1 MRVLVTGA
9 SGFIGSALVDA
20 LDAAGFEVA
29 PAVRD
34 TARARRRWPRLDPLA
49 VDFGTDLDPMVWQPR
64 LRGIDA
70 VVNTVGLF
78 RETPQQSFESV
89 HVRAPQALFA
99 ACVAGGVTRVVQLSA
114 LGADEQAS
122 TAYHRSKKQ
131 ADAYLLSL
139 PLNASVL
146 QPSLVFGADGAS
158 TRLFLRLAA
167 LPLLPLPGGGRQ
179 RVQPVHVDDLVASVL
194 AVLGAP
200 SPPRR
205 LAVVGPQP
213 MRLRD
218 YLQCLRRG
226 LGLGRL
232 RVLPLPA
239 PIARLAAGLGSRLRR
254 GPLDR
259 DALAMLERGNTADA
273 APLSRL
279 LGRPPRACAAFID
292 RSTRHALREAVLL
305 RPALALLRLSIAA
318 LWIGTAI
325 VSFGVYP
332 VEQSYA
338 LLARSGVPPA
348 FAPLALYGAATL
360 DLALGLGMLA
370 RPTRL
375 ASYRLQI
382 ALILAYTLVITLRL
396 PEFWLHPYAPMLKN
410 LPVLA
415 AIWLLLRLERR

>member
-9 SGFIGSALVDA
+9 SGFIGGALVDA
-20 LDAAGFEVA
+20 LDAAGVEVV

-34 TARARRRWPRLDPLA
+34 VARARRRWPRLDVLA
-49 VDFGTDLDPMVWQPR
+49 VDFSRDFDVDIWQPR

-70 VVNTVGLF
+70 VVNAVGLF

-99 ACVAGGVTRVVQLSA
+99 ACIAGGVTRVVQLSA
-114 LGADEQAS
+114 LGADAQAT

-131 ADAYLLSL
+131 ADEYLLAL
-139 PLNASVL
+139 PLTASVL

-158 TRLFLRLAA
+158 TRMLLRLAA
-167 LPLLPLPGGGRQ
+167 LPLLPLPAGGSQ

-194 AVLGAP
+194 AVLKAP
-200 SPPRR
+200 LPPRR
-205 LAVVGPQP
+205 LAVVGPAP
-213 MRLRD
+213 ISLRD
-218 YLQCLRRG
+218 YLQCLRQG
-226 LGLGRL
+226 LELGRL
-232 RVLPLPA
+232 RVLPLPR
-239 PIARLAAGLGSRLRR
+239 PLATFSAGLGSRLRR
-254 GPLDR
+254 GLFDR
-259 DALAMLERGNTADA
+259 DALSMLERGNCADA
-273 APLSRL
+273 APLIQL
-279 LGRPPRACAAFID
+279 LGRAPRACEAFID
-292 RSTRHALREAVLL
+292 APTRLALRETVLL

-325 VSFGVYP
+325 VSFGVFP

-348 FAPLALYGAATL
+348 LAPLALYGAATL
-360 DLALGLGMLA
+360 DLALGLGMLLK
-370 RPTRL
+370 PTRL

-382 ALILAYTLVITLRL
+382 ALILAYTLIITLRL
-396 PEFWLHPYAPMLKN
+396 PEFWLHPYAPILKN

>member
-9 SGFIGSALVDA
+9 SGFIGAALVEA
-20 LDAAGFEVA
+20 LDAAGFEVV

-34 TARARRRWPRLDPLA
+34 AEKARRRWPRLAPLA
-49 VDFGTDLDPMVWQPR
+49 VDFSRDLDPAVWQPR

-70 VVNTVGLF
+70 VVNAVGLF

-99 ACVAGGVTRVVQLSA
+99 ACVAGRVTRVVQLSA
-114 LGADEQAS
+114 LGADDQAT

-131 ADAYLLSL
+131 ADEYLWSL
-139 PLNASVL
+139 PLAASVL
-146 QPSLVFGADGAS
+146 QPSLVFGVDGAS
-158 TRLFLRLAA
+158 SRLFLRLAA
-167 LPLLPLPGGGRQ
+167 LPLVPLPDGGSQ

-194 AVLGAP
+194 AVLVAP

-205 LAVVGPQP
+205 LAVVGAAPL
-213 MRLRD
+213 RLRD

-226 LGLGRL
+226 LGLGRI
-232 RVLPLPA
+232 RVLPVPL
-239 PIARLAAGLGSRLRR
+239 PIARAAAELGSRLRH
-254 GPLDR
+254 GLLDR
-259 DALAMLERGNTADA
+259 DALSMLERGNSADA

-279 LGRPPRACAAFID
+279 LGRAPRACDAFID
-292 RSTRHALREAVLL
+292 RSTAPVLREAVLL

-325 VSFGVYP
+325 VSFGVFP

-382 ALILAYTLVITLRL
+382 ALILAYTAIITLRL
-396 PEFWLHPYAPMLKN
+396 PEFWLHPYAPILKN